1 MYYADDLITA
11 SLKASDKKER
21 KLEVQWIL
29 VPEATNT
36 KAGGDAE
43 SALSAV
49 TGQFRNKGTDGVTI
63 VVPRAEGGYRV
74 FVKVIDQQGR
84 VAYANI
90 PFYSYPRP
98 VGADQ
103 RQWVRWGSRSMDEF
117 GFDPAE

>member
-1 MYYADDLITA
+1 
-11 SLKASDKKER
+11 
-21 KLEVQWIL
+21 
-29 VPEATNT
+29 
-36 KAGGDAE
+36 
-43 SALSAV
+43 
-49 TGQFRNKGTDGVTI
+49 
-63 VVPRAEGGYRV
+63 
-74 FVKVIDQQGR
+74 VKVIDQQGR